1 MPLRRGTNG
10 GWERVSKEQVAR
22 EEQEMQETHTF
33 TNTALHAGGTA
44 EAKSESNARNSAG
57 EYSGWASEGVRRVR
71 EDRVLHTMRYIT
83 FMAAIGGFLFGY
95 DTGVISGAM
104 LPIKR
109 NFNLTP
115 SQEEIIV
122 SSTVLAAFFS
132 SLAGGILNNSLGRR
146 ISILFAAAVFSLGS
160 FMLMLSWNYHS
171 LVAGRIVVGIGIGV
185 ASLTTPIYIAEVAV
199 PRMRGQLVTVNAF
212 MVTFGQF
219 VAGMIDGF
227 FDEIMPESGWRYML
241 GLAMVPSII
250 MFVGF
255 LTLPESPRW
264 LAQKG
269 LKEQAAQVLRS
280 LRERDQD
287 ADDEL
292 MEILDSVPSDAESD
306 REDEGE
312 KVEEDE
318 TELEYGTSGLNGFAD
333 PPRKHHDESAV
344 HRFIDMVTDPPT
356 RRALILGCGLMVI
369 QQFSGVNTIM
379 YYASSIYEMSG
390 FDELTSVWLSGFTAL
405 AQVLGVGISIFLVDT
420 MGRRTLVLY
429 SLGFVTLSL
438 FGIGASFYLARIL
451 SSPVDY
457 AIGQCKSQPASV
469 WDGLTNYCY
478 DCASIEGC
486 GFCGGF
492 CLKGNKEFA
501 FDGDLCPADSTWAYQ
516 TCSNPYGYLSVFFM
530 ISYLFAF
537 GIGMGGLPWTINSE
551 IYPLRHRSMAVSCST
566 ATNWIGNLVVSAT
579 FLSLS
584 SQETLTAYGA
594 FWLYGCIAFLGLVWL
609 YFALPETKGLSLEQ
623 IERLFQQD
631 GLGYDFISD
640 DDDDEQQLN
649 TVDSDAISDDD
660 IEQMTTIDPDVISD
674 AGDDKMTNILPTP
687 ATGDSEHEE

>member
-1 MPLRRGTNG
+1 
-10 GWERVSKEQVAR
+10 
-22 EEQEMQETHTF
+22 
-33 TNTALHAGGTA
+33 
-44 EAKSESNARNSAG
+44 
-57 EYSGWASEGVRRVR
+57 
-71 EDRVLHTMRYIT
+71 
-83 FMAAIGGFLFGY
+83 
-95 DTGVISGAM
+95 
-104 LPIKR
+104 
-109 NFNLTP
+109 
-115 SQEEIIV
+115 
-122 SSTVLAAFFS
+122 
-132 SLAGGILNNSLGRR
+132 
-146 ISILFAAAVFSLGS
+146 
-160 FMLMLSWNYHS
+160 
-171 LVAGRIVVGIGIGV
+171 
-185 ASLTTPIYIAEVAV
+185 
-199 PRMRGQLVTVNAF
+199 
-212 MVTFGQF
+212 
-219 VAGMIDGF
+219 MIDGF

-241 GLAMVPSII
+241 GLAMVPSLI

-269 LKEQAAQVLRS
+269 HKEQAAQVLRS
-280 LRERDQD
+280 LRESDQD
-287 ADDEL
+287 AEDEL
-292 MEILDSVPSDAESD
+292 MEILESVPSDAESD
-306 REDEGE
+306 PEDEVV
-312 KVEEDE
+312 VEEDK
-318 TELEYGTSGLNGFAD
+318 TEMEYGTLGLNAFED
-333 PPRKHHDESAV
+333 PPRKNHDENIV

-356 RRALILGCGLMVI
+356 RRALVLGCGLMLI

-438 FGIGASFYLARIL
+438 FGIGGSFYLARIL
-451 SSPVDY
+451 SSPVNY

-492 CLKGNKEFA
+492 CLKGNKEFP
-501 FDGDLCPADSTWAYQ
+501 FNGDLCPANSSWAYQ
-516 TCSNPYGYLSVFFM
+516 ACSNPYGYLSVFFM

-584 SQETLTAYGA
+584 SPKTLTAYGA
-594 FWLYGCIAFLGLVWL
+594 FWLYGCVALLGLVWL
-609 YFALPETKGLSLEQ
+609 YFALPETKGLSLEG

-631 GLGYDFISD
+631 GGYDVISD
-640 DDDDEQQLN
+640 DEDDD
-649 TVDSDAISDDD
+649 
-660 IEQMTTIDPDVISD
+660 EQMTTIHPDGISD
-674 AGDDKMTNILPTP
+674 GDDGEQMATIPPTP
-687 ATGDSEHEE
+687 ANEDSQHEE

>member
-1 MPLRRGTNG
+1 
-10 GWERVSKEQVAR
+10 
-22 EEQEMQETHTF
+22 
-33 TNTALHAGGTA
+33 
-44 EAKSESNARNSAG
+44 
-57 EYSGWASEGVRRVR
+57 
-71 EDRVLHTMRYIT
+71 
-83 FMAAIGGFLFGY
+83 
-95 DTGVISGAM
+95 M

-109 NFNLTP
+109 HFNLTP
-115 SQEEIIV
+115 SQEEIVV

-132 SLAGGILNNSLGRR
+132 SLAGGSLNNSLGRR

-160 FMLMLSWNYHS
+160 FMLMLSWNYHT

-185 ASLTTPIYIAEVAV
+185 TSLTTPIYIAEVAV
-199 PRMRGQLVTVNAF
+199 PRMRGKLVTVNAF

-227 FDEIMPESGWRYML
+227 FDEIMPDSGWRYML
-241 GLAMVPSII
+241 GLAMVPSLI
-250 MFVGF
+250 MFAGF

-269 LKEQAAQVLRS
+269 RKEHAAQVLRS
-280 LRERDQD
+280 LRESDQD
-287 ADDEL
+287 AEDEL
-292 MEILDSVPSDAESD
+292 MEILGSVPTDAESD
-306 REDEGE
+306 LEDDDEVE
-312 KVEEDE
+312 EVEEDK
-318 TELEYGTSGLNGFAD
+318 TELEYGTSGLTGFED
-333 PPRKHHDESAV
+333 PPRKHHNENVV
-344 HRFIDMVTDPPT
+344 HRFIGMVTDPPT
-356 RRALILGCGLMVI
+356 RRALVLGCGLMVI

-405 AQVLGVGISIFLVDT
+405 AQVLGVGISIFLVDS

-429 SLGFVTLSL
+429 SLGFVTFSL
-438 FGIGASFYLARIL
+438 FGIGASFYLARI
-451 SSPVDY
+451 SSEPVNY

-492 CLKGNKEFA
+492 CLRGNEKPL
-501 FDGDLCPADSTWAYQ
+501 DGDLCPADSSWAYKA
-516 TCSNPYGYLSVFFM
+516 CSNPYGWLSVFFM

-551 IYPLRHRSMAVSCST
+551 IYPLRHRSLAVSCST

-584 SQETLTAYGA
+584 SPETLTAYGA
-594 FWLYGCIAFLGLVWL
+594 FWLYGCVAFLGLVWL
-609 YFALPETKGLSLEQ
+609 YFALPETKGLSLEA
-623 IERLFQQD
+623 IERLFLRD
-631 GLGYDFISD
+631 GLGYD
-640 DDDDEQQLN
+640 
-649 TVDSDAISDDD
+649 AISDGDD
-660 IEQMTTIDPDVISD
+660 EQMTTIH
-674 AGDDKMTNILPTP
+674 PTP
-687 ATGDSEHEE
+687 ANGNSENDE

>member
-1 MPLRRGTNG
+1 MPLRKGTNG
-10 GWERVSKEQVAR
+10 GWERVSKEQLAR
-22 EEQEMQETHTF
+22 EEQEMLETHKI
-33 TNTALHAGGTA
+33 TNTAMHAGGTTESTA
-44 EAKSESNARNSAG
+44 ESNARNSAG

-71 EDRVLHTMRYIT
+71 EDQVLHTMRYLT

-109 NFNLTP
+109 HFNLTP
-115 SQEEIIV
+115 SQEEIVV

-132 SLAGGILNNSLGRR
+132 SLAGGSMNNSLGRR
-146 ISILFAAAVFSLGS
+146 ISILFAAAVFSLGA
-160 FMLMLSWNYHS
+160 FMLTLSWNYHT

-199 PRMRGQLVTVNAF
+199 PRMRGKLVTINAF

-269 LKEQAAQVLRS
+269 HKEHAKQVLRS
-280 LRERDQD
+280 LRDSDQE

-292 MEILDSVPSDAESD
+292 MEILDSVPTDAESFEL
-306 REDEGE
+306 EDDDE
-312 KVEEDE
+312 VEIDE
-318 TELEYGTSGLNGFAD
+318 TEMEYGTSGLTSFED
-333 PPRKHHDESAV
+333 PPRKHHDEGV
-344 HRFIDMVTDPPT
+344 IHRFIDMVTDPPT
-356 RRALILGCGLMVI
+356 RRALVLGCGLMLI

-438 FGIGASFYLARIL
+438 FGIGGSFYLARI
-451 SSPVDY
+451 SSEPVNY
-457 AIGQCKSQPASV
+457 AVGQCKSQPASV
-469 WDGLTNYCY
+469 WDGMTTYCY
-478 DCASIEGC
+478 DCTSIEGC

-492 CLKGNKEFA
+492 CLKGNHDFA
-501 FDGDLCPADSTWAYQ
+501 FDGDLCPADSSWSYEA
-516 TCSNPYGYLSVFFM
+516 CSNPFGWLS
-530 ISYLFAF
+530 
-537 GIGMGGLPWTINSE
+537 
-551 IYPLRHRSMAVSCST
+551 
-566 ATNWIGNLVVSAT
+566 
-579 FLSLS
+579 FL
-584 SQETLTAYGA
+584 
-594 FWLYGCIAFLGLVWL
+594 
-609 YFALPETKGLSLEQ
+609 
-623 IERLFQQD
+623 
-631 GLGYDFISD
+631 
-640 DDDDEQQLN
+640 
-649 TVDSDAISDDD
+649 
-660 IEQMTTIDPDVISD
+660 
-674 AGDDKMTNILPTP
+674 
-687 ATGDSEHEE
+687 